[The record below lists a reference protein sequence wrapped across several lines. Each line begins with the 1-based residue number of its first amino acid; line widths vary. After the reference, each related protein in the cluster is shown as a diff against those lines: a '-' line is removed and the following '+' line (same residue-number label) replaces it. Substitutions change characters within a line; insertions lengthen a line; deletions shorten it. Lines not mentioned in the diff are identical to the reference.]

1 MLCASV
7 WRAVVF
13 QHVFFP
19 VWSHSSQARHKRLLC
34 CFVGGGQKQQNT
46 WYYMEMYRSTLLL
59 SCYLDYMATVPE
71 RHLLSLVLVAWEKE
85 RWVLDTR
92 NHHCIVR
99 RVFFCTMS
107 MLLIALVGRW
117 LVLIWK
123 CRLLSVVM
131 LVSYCCTRKLLE
143 HARSPTTTLPK
154 KWIRVLASFCV
165 S

>member
-1 MLCASV
+1 
-7 WRAVVF
+7 
-13 QHVFFP
+13 
-19 VWSHSSQARHKRLLC
+19 LC
-34 CFVGGGQKQQNT
+34 CFVGGGQKQRNNSHSSGSYTHHQVIRFGNM

-71 RHLLSLVLVAWEKE
+71 RHLWLSLVLVAWEKE

-99 RVFFCTMS
+99 RVVSFCVS
-107 MLLIALVGRW
+107 CQCCW
-117 LVLIWK
+117 L
-123 CRLLSVVM
+123 LLSDDGSFWFENVACCQPSCSFRTAV
-131 LVSYCCTRKLLE
+131 LVNCWSM
-143 HARSPTTTLPK
+143 HALRRRTTTLPQ